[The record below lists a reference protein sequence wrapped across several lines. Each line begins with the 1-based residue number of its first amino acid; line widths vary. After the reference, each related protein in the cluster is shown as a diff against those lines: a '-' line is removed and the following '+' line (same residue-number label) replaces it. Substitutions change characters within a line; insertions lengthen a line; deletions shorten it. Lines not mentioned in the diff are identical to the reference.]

1 MARHSSNGTV
11 GNGFAPRTILRRI
24 GAALIGARTRAI
36 MSIGIVLG
44 LGAVGTLAAWSD
56 TSSATSGAFTTGTI
70 DIKVGDPAVD
80 NNPTTFATTLTK
92 TDILPGQT
100 VSAPLQVTNS
110 GTVGFTYTIA
120 ASTNN
125 GTLGAL
131 LNTAVYAGA
140 ACTGTP
146 LSTITGLT
154 VAPQNFQSSSVALSR
169 PIGVGDPAD
178 NLCFSVTMPSTA
190 TSPAT
195 PITGTVTYSLA
206 ATSV

>member
-1 MARHSSNGTV
+1 MARHSSDGT
-11 GNGFAPRTILRRI
+11 FAPRTMLRRI
-24 GAALIGARTRAI
+24 GTALIGARARAI

-70 DIKVGDPAVD
+70 DIKVGEPAVD
-80 NNPTTFATTLTK
+80 NNPPIFATTLTK
-92 TDILPGQT
+92 TDILPGET
-100 VSAPLQVTNS
+100 VSAPLRVTNS

-120 ASTNN
+120 VATNN

-131 LNTAVYAGA
+131 LNTAVYAGT

-154 VAPQNFQSSSVALSR
+154 VATQNFQSNSVALSR

-190 TSPAT
+190 TAPAS
-195 PITGTVTYSLA
+195 PITGTVTYSLL